1 MTTTTFR
8 YAGRTRSG
16 APVAGERAATSV
28 DAAVEALRREDIF
41 VTRIDAVEAPRAAR
55 RRRAR
60 AGRPVPPKRLAVF
73 TRQLAVMIDAGLPLV
88 ESLEV
93 LGTQEEDAGFRETIL
108 AVRAHVEGGV
118 GLAAA
123 LARYPG
129 AFDTLYVNMI
139 AAGEAGGVL
148 DVILQ
153 RLATYIETSVK
164 LRAQVRAALA
174 YPAAVVA
181 IAAVVVAGVLW
192 KVIPAFTS
200 LFAGLGATLPLPT
213 RVVMA
218 ASDGFAVA
226 FPLLLLGS
234 AAGAVWL
241 RRLYRTPRGRR
252 LVDAALLRA
261 PAFGPVLRK
270 VAVARFCRTLA
281 TLLSAGVPILEALEI
296 TARTAG
302 NAVVEGAVLT
312 ARSSIES
319 GEPVSAPLRQTQVF
333 PILVTQMIHVG
344 ETTGAHRH
352 DAGADREL
360 LRGGGRSGGGRHAGA
375 ARAAPDRLSRDRR
388 RRHRG
393 RPVPADL
400 RAHQQDGRMTAGQGT
415 TVRRLRLS
423 AGRRRRRGAARES
436 SR

>member
-16 APVAGERAATSV
+16 APVTGERAAASV
-28 DAAVEALRREDIF
+28 DAAVEALRREEVF
-41 VTRIDAVEAPRAAR
+41 VTRIDAVETPRAAR
-55 RRRAR
+55 RGSGR
-60 AGRPVPPKRLAVF
+60 AGRPVSPKRLAVF

-93 LGTQEEDAGFRETIL
+93 LGTQEEDRGFRETIL
-108 AVRAHVEGGV
+108 TVRAQVEGGV

-123 LARYPG
+123 LASHP
-129 AFDTLYVNMI
+129 ATFDKLYVNMI

-164 LRAQVRAALA
+164 LRAQVWAALT

-181 IAAVVVAGVLW
+181 IAAVVVAAVLW
-192 KVIPAFTS
+192 KVIPAFTA

-234 AAGAVWL
+234 GAGAASL
-241 RRLYRTPRGRR
+241 RRLYRTPHGRR
-252 LVDAALLRA
+252 LVDGALLRA
-261 PAFGPVLRK
+261 PAVGTVLRK

-281 TLLSAGVPILEALEI
+281 TLLSAGVPILDALEI

-312 ARSSIES
+312 ARDSIES
-319 GEPVSAPLRQTQVF
+319 GEPVAAPLRKTQVF
-333 PILVTQMIHVG
+333 PLLVTQMIHVG
-344 ETTGAHRH
+344 ETTGALDTMLARI
-352 DAGADREL
+352 AGFYEEEVEAAVAAMLALLEPLLIAFLGVVVGGIVVALYLPIFEL
-360 LRGGGRSGGGRHAGA
+360 ISRMA
-375 ARAAPDRLSRDRR
+375 A
-388 RRHRG
+388 
-393 RPVPADL
+393 
-400 RAHQQDGRMTAGQGT
+400 
-415 TVRRLRLS
+415 
-423 AGRRRRRGAARES
+423 
-436 SR
+436 